1 MATPNENITK
11 EGIEVKPGQVWEDL
25 DKRSYGRQCQ
35 VMSVEDGKA
44 KMQHYFTRGQLGS
57 KTTVSI
63 RRMHKH
69 STGWKLVSE

>member
-1 MATPNENITK
+1 MTTPAMNITK

-25 DKRSYGRQCQ
+25 DNRSYGRQCK
-35 VMSVEDGKA
+35 VMAVEDGKA
-44 KMQHYFTRGQLGS
+44 KMQHYYRGQLGS

-69 STGWKLVSE
+69 STGWKLVSD